1 MQQETLIAVVDDDSR
16 VRESISSLLEGANY
30 PFALFGS
37 AEEFLGSPVL
47 SKARCLITDVR
58 MPGMNGIELQRR
70 LREQRIDL
78 PVICITAHN
87 DEAAERRAF
96 AEGALSLLH
105 KPFKA
110 AELLKWIRLALAA
123 KDKHVGT

>member
-1 MQQETLIAVVDDDSR
+1 MQQDTLIAVVDDDYR
-16 VRESISSLLEGANY
+16 VRESISSLLESADY

-37 AEEFLGSPVL
+37 AEDFLGSPLISEV
-47 SKARCLITDVR
+47 RCLITDVR

-70 LREQRIDL
+70 LREQHIDL

-87 DEAAERRAF
+87 DEAAERRVF
-96 AEGALSLLH
+96 TEGALSLLH

-110 AELLKWIRLALAA
+110 AELLKWIRVALA
-123 KDKHVGT
+123 GQE